1 MIKQLPVEDDC
12 DAKWVIQ
19 PTRSMSWRD
28 AKIFVCVVTV
38 VSLGIGVW
46 FLTHGYPLVLPFSG
60 LEALAVAV
68 AFYVVLRDG
77 ENREVI
83 SIFPARVV
91 VEKGRKK
98 ADLTAEFDRHWTT
111 VLLARSPRR
120 WYPNRLSIRA
130 HGQSIELG
138 SFLTN
143 GEREA
148 LATALIN
155 AIEKNR

>member
-1 MIKQLPVEDDC
+1 MIRQLPVEKEC
-12 DAKWVIQ
+12 DAKWLIQ

-28 AKIFVCVVTV
+28 AKIFVGVVTV

-46 FLTHGYPLVLPFSG
+46 FLSHGYPLVLPFSG
-60 LEALAVAV
+60 IEALAVAV

-91 VEKGRKK
+91 VEKGRKQ
-98 ADLTAEFDRHWTT
+98 ADVTVEFDRNWTR
-111 VLLARSPRR
+111 VILARSPRR
-120 WYPNRLSIRA
+120 WYPSRLSISS
-130 HGQSIELG
+130 HGQSMELG